1 MTVQHRQIAI
11 FMTVLSFAFIASV
24 LVGIVP

>member
-1 MTVQHRQIAI
+1 MTMQRGQIAI
-11 FMTVLSFAFIASV
+11 LMTVLSFAFIASV